1 MSETLIEA
9 RNIHKR
15 FGDLHVLKGIDLQVA
30 EHDVVTLIGP
40 SGSGKST
47 LLRCLNL
54 METPEEGELSWQG
67 QPVDFHGMSRQQLCA
82 HRARMGMVFQ
92 HFHLFPHM
100 RVIDNVTEGPI
111 SVKGMGKAEAR
122 EKAHMLL
129 DRVGLAEKAMAW
141 PAQLSG
147 GQKQRVA
154 IARALAMEPKALLLD
169 EVTSALDVELIAGI
183 NELLANLAR
192 EGMTMVVV
200 THDLNFARSV
210 SNRVC
215 FMDEGRIVERG
226 PTQQVIEN
234 PKAARAKE
242 FMAAIAG

>member
-1 MSETLIEA
+1 MSLIET
-9 RNIHKR
+9 RNLNKS
-15 FGDLHVLKGIDLQVA
+15 FGDLHVLKDINFEVA
-30 EHDVVTLIGP
+30 PDEVVTLVGP

-54 METPEEGELSWQG
+54 MERPESGELLWQG
-67 QPVDFHGMSRQQLCA
+67 EPVRFQALTPHETSR

-100 RVIDNVTEGPI
+100 KVIDNVIAGPVNVLQK
-111 SVKGMGKAEAR
+111 SRKQALTKGHE
-122 EKAHMLL
+122 LL
-129 DRVGLAEKAMAW
+129 ERVGLSDKADAW

-154 IARALAMEPKALLLD
+154 IARALAMDPEALLLD

-183 NELLANLAR
+183 NELLANLAK

-200 THDLNFARSV
+200 THDLGFARKV

-215 FMDEGRIVERG
+215 FMDEGRIVEEG
-226 PTQQVIEN
+226 KTDEVLDNPQQ
-234 PKAARAKE
+234 ARARE
-242 FMAAIAG
+242 FMASVSG

>member
-1 MSETLIEA
+1 MIEL
-9 RNIHKR
+9 RGIHKS
-15 FGDLHVLKGIDLQVA
+15 FGDLHVLKDVDLSIN
-30 EHDVVTLIGP
+30 EHEVVTLIGP

-54 METPEEGELSWQG
+54 LEIPEEGELLWQSEAVPFRSMTRE
-67 QPVDFHGMSRQQLCA
+67 QFSA

-100 RVIDNVTEGPI
+100 RVIDNVIEGPV
-111 SVKGMGKAEAR
+111 SVLGTPRSQARAKGLD
-122 EKAHMLL
+122 LL
-129 DRVGLAEKAMAW
+129 ERVGLSDKADAW

-183 NELLANLAR
+183 NELLANLAG

-210 SNRVC
+210 SKRVC
-215 FMDEGRIVERG
+215 FMDEGRIVESG
-226 PTQQVIEN
+226 PTAEVIDS
-234 PKAARAKE
+234 PKQPRAKE
-242 FMAAIAG
+242 FMAAIVGG